1 MRRLAALIVLAVAAA
16 HLVAGAGTV
25 QATSPPGGEPV
36 PFETLAIVADTTGIN
51 LAQGHILRVASPD
64 DIEPVSAL
72 LSAGYYG
79 GTMAGEVVAAIG
91 DVPPGTVVLI
101 GVIDQSCTPAKAAG
115 LVRGPD
121 GELVMFAPGHVPEPI
136 ECFVANVTVG
146 VLSVAA
152 DEAPPGSAD
161 GATLVDFRF
170 VGNTPPPASATAVD
184 LTADPDGLAAIL
196 PPDAELPD
204 LHDVAGGD
212 RRLAFVEPG
221 CQLASAELWTTRL
234 AVTAH
239 FEQED
244 PHGEILCEIAE
255 YYLAVFDIPADAL
268 PPDVELDGSI
278 VG

>member
-1 MRRLAALIVLAVAAA
+1 MRRVAALIVLGVATA
-16 HLVAGAGTV
+16 HLSAGARTV
-25 QATSPPGGEPV
+25 EAASPPAGEPV
-36 PFETLAIVADTTGIN
+36 PFETLAVVADTTGIN

-64 DIEPVSAL
+64 DIEPVGAL
-72 LSAGYYG
+72 LSAGHYG

-101 GVIDQSCTPAKAAG
+101 GVIDQSCTPAKSAG
-115 LVRGPD
+115 LVRGDD

-146 VLSVAA
+146 VVSVAA
-152 DEAPPGSAD
+152 AEAPPGSAD
-161 GATLVDFRF
+161 GAATVDFRF
-170 VGNTPPPASATAVD
+170 VGNTPPPGSSTAVD
-184 LTADPDGLAAIL
+184 LTADPDGLPRIL

-204 LHDVAGGD
+204 LPDVASGD

-255 YYLAVFDIPADAL
+255 YYLAVFDIPADVL